1 MKSWVKWALVLG
13 LLSGIISVE
22 AQTTLVLKSADLK
35 DKIRGG
41 WAGQT
46 IGVTYGAPVE
56 FHYLGS
62 MINDYQPLEW
72 YDGLLKKSMIEGPG
86 IYDDLYMDI
95 TFVEVFDRLGIH
107 APDTAHANAFAHAG
121 YMLWHANQ
129 SARYN
134 ILKGMK
140 PPASGFWLNNP
151 HADCIDFQI
160 EADFAGLMSPG
171 MPQAAARVADQIGHI
186 MNYGDGWYG
195 GVFVSGMYAL
205 SFTRKSVAEVV
216 REALKLIPENTRFH
230 SCIADVIRW
239 HQQFPADWKQTWF
252 EIQKKYSSDIGCPE
266 GVFAPFNIDATVNSA
281 YVVLGLLYGNGD
293 FGKSLEIATRAGQ
306 DADCNPSTVGGI
318 LGTILGYE
326 KIPAYWKQGLKE
338 IEDMPF
344 KYTHTSLNQVYE
356 MSFDQALK
364 MIQAEGGQVTPNQV
378 SIRLQSVK
386 PVRWEQSFTGL
397 FPIQKKRVGQE
408 LTDRIDIPFSGAGF
422 ALTGDCRHLKKEW
435 NDSGINEV
443 VQLEIQIDDQAK
455 DTMLLP
461 ANFTYRSNEIAWNY
475 QLKEGA
481 HVLHLRRLNPDPQVR
496 CWLNE
501 LLVYQRT
508 LAPVP
513 AKH

>member
-1 MKSWVKWALVLG
+1 MTGKANIWLLLVLITG
-13 LLSGIISVE
+13 MFT
-22 AQTTLVLKSADLK
+22 AQAQPELRMKKAVLK

-95 TFVEVFDRLGIH
+95 TFVEVFNRYGIQ

-140 PPASGFWLNNP
+140 PPASGYWLNNP

-171 MPQAAARVADQIGHI
+171 MPQAAARVADHIGHI

-195 GVFVSGMYAL
+195 GVFVSSMYAL
-205 SFTRKSVAEVV
+205 AFTRNSVADVV
-216 REALKLIPENTRFH
+216 QEALKMIPEKTKFH
-230 SCIADVIRW
+230 ACIADVLRW
-239 HQQFPADWKQTWF
+239 HKQYPTDWKQTWF

-318 LGTILGYE
+318 LGTLLGYDQ
-326 KIPAYWKQGLKE
+326 IPAYWKQGLAE

-344 KYTHTSLNQVYE
+344 KYTHTSLNQVYD
-356 MSFDQALK
+356 MSYNQALEVIK
-364 MIQAEGGQVTPNQV
+364 AAHGSVTANEV
-378 SIRLQSVK
+378 LIRLQPVK
-386 PVRWEQSFTGL
+386 AVRWEQSFTGL
-397 FPIQKKRVGQE
+397 VPVQKKRIAVE
-408 LTDRIDIPFSGAGF
+408 LTDQIAIPLNGAGF
-422 ALTGDCRHLKKEW
+422 ALTGECRHLKKEW
-435 NDSGINEV
+435 NDPAIDEV
-443 VQLEIQIDDQAK
+443 VQLEIQIDEQPK
-455 DTMLLP
+455 DTVLLP
-461 ANFTYRSNEIAWNY
+461 VNFTYRSNEIAWNY

-501 LLVYQRT
+501 LLLYKRSESVS
-508 LAPVP
+508 AN
-513 AKH
+513 H